1 MDAQIQR
8 VRQALPG
15 GPQLE
20 KVAREAGFD
29 SAGQT
34 PAQWQGTLNS
44 LRDRIVITSTSAR
57 DTPTASTYNID
68 FEDPNRE
75 RSLRL
80 LDRLVNTLRRGRS
93 GR

>member
-8 VRQALPG
+8 VRQALLG
-15 GPQLE
+15 GNPQLE

-34 PAQWQGTLNS
+34 PAQWQGTLAS
-44 LRDRIVITSTSAR
+44 LLHDRIVITSNSSR

-68 FEDPNRE
+68 FEDHSPAIAACVTAQIA
-75 RSLRL
+75 S
-80 LDRLVNTLRRGRS
+80 
-93 GR
+93 